1 MLIRGRIRGVLGPF
15 LLGSGWK
22 GRLGQ
27 GRLAGALT
35 GAIGL
40 QISDRALPRGG
51 SGIGHA
57 RRYRL
62 SALRPYSPR
71 S

>member
-15 LLGSGWK
+15 LLGSDWK
-22 GRLGQ
+22 GRLGR
-27 GRLAGALT
+27 GCSARALT
-35 GAIGL
+35 SAISL
-40 QISDRALPRGG
+40 QISNRALLKGR
-51 SGIGHA
+51 SGIGHT

-62 SALRPYSPR
+62 SALRPYSPK